1 MIAPALKKTLL
12 VIAVLLVAILVFTFS
27 TRSRAVDFN
36 TEVKPIF
43 NKKCI
48 SCHGGVKRQGGF
60 SLLFRSEALANTESG
75 KPAII
80 PGHPDQSDMI
90 RRLTLKDPEERM
102 PYKHEQLTE
111 DEISTLTAWVK
122 QGAVWGDHWAYVPV
136 KEPTVPATNYT
147 GARNGIDHFVYEKL
161 EAAALKPS
169 AEADKATL
177 LRRVSLDLT
186 GMPATDAVAQRYLQS
201 TAPNAYEQLVDT
213 LLSSAH
219 FGEKW
224 AAVWLDLARYSDT
237 KGYERDAGRNIWR
250 YRDWLIQAFNADKPY
265 DAFLTEQIAG
275 DLMPDPSDEQYIATA
290 FHRNTM
296 TNDEGGTDN
305 EEFRTSAV
313 LDRVNTTWEG
323 LMGTTF
329 ACVQCHSHP
338 YDPFTHDEYYKFMAF
353 FNDTRDEDTYEDYP
367 LLRHFTDSMKQELTT
382 MVNWATKYSSKEEA
396 RYWERFIK
404 TWEPSIHSLTADVL
418 ANSAL
423 ADTKWLTCRN
433 HAIARLNKV
442 DLQGKTQLLMRYST
456 GLKDG
461 VLCLRLDSATGS
473 IIKKIVLPETKG
485 WQINRFELPA
495 TTGVHP
501 LYLTYSSNSL
511 KEPEASGVTF
521 DWFHFTAPFP
531 GKGQPGYAE
540 NEARWWGLLNKGVPT
555 TPIMMDNPADMHRTA
570 QVFERGNWLVK
581 GKTVTP
587 DVPHALNPFPVKAP
601 RNRLGLAMWITQDDN
616 PLTARTMVNRVW
628 EQFFGSG
635 LAETLEDL
643 GTQGIQPTH
652 RELLDYLSYELMH
665 QYKWSLKKLMREI
678 VLSATYRQDSKTNPE
693 LQEKDPYN
701 KLYARGARV
710 RLSAEQVRDQA
721 LCISGLMSTTMY
733 GPAVFPYQP
742 DGIWLSPWNG
752 AEWRNATGDNAHRRA
767 LYTYWKRTAPYPSM
781 ITFDGALREV
791 CTSRRIRTN
800 TPLQALVTLND
811 EAYLEMA
818 RHLAYRMQQLAGNN
832 VKQQISKGYELA
844 MYKPITETRLAIL
857 SKLYQEALQSYQQD
871 KDKTCAIIGEMNEHN
886 NPETAALVVTANAML
901 NLDELITKN

>member
-1 MIAPALKKTLL
+1 MIAPAVRKALL
-12 VIAVLLVAILVFTFS
+12 VIAVLLAAVLVFTFS
-27 TRSRAVDFN
+27 TRSRTVDFN
-36 TEVKPIF
+36 TEVKPII

-80 PGHPDQSDMI
+80 PGKPDKSEMI
-90 RRLTLKDPEERM
+90 LRLTHKDPEERM
-102 PYKHEQLTE
+102 PYHEEPLTE
-111 DEISTLTAWVK
+111 EEIKTLSTWIK
-122 QGAVWGDHWAYVPV
+122 QGAAWGDHWAYVPV
-136 KEPTVPATNYT
+136 KEVAVPATGHP
-147 GARNGIDHFVYEKL
+147 GARNAIDHFIYEKL
-161 EAAALKPS
+161 EEASLQPS
-169 AEADKATL
+169 READKATL

-186 GMPATDAVAQRYLQS
+186 GMPANDNLAQWYLNS
-201 TAPNAYEQLVDT
+201 KAPNAYEQLVDS
-213 LLSSAH
+213 LLASPH

-224 AAVWLDLARYSDT
+224 TGVWLDLARYSDT

-250 YRDWLIQAFNADKPY
+250 YRDWLIKAFNADKPY
-265 DAFLTEQIAG
+265 DVFLTEQIAG
-275 DLMPDPSDEQYIATA
+275 DLLPNPTDEQYIATA

-329 ACVQCHSHP
+329 GCVQCHSHP
-338 YDPFTHDEYYKFMAF
+338 YDPFTHEEYYNFMAF
-353 FNDTRDEDTYEDYP
+353 FNDTRDADSYEDYP
-367 LLRHFTDSMKQELTT
+367 LLRHFTDSMEQELTT
-382 MVNWATKYSSKEEA
+382 LGHWMEKYTTKEEVFQ
-396 RYWERFIK
+396 WLRFTK
-404 TWEPSIHSLTADVL
+404 TWEPSIYSLTADAL

-423 ADTKWLTCRN
+423 QDTKWLTCRN
-433 HAIARLNKV
+433 NAIARLKQVN
-442 DLQGKTQLLMRYST
+442 LQNKTQLLIRYSS

-461 VLCLRLDSATGS
+461 ILSLRLDSATGPV
-473 IIKKIVLPETKG
+473 IQKVTLPATKG
-485 WQINRFELPA
+485 WEIHRFSLPV
-495 TTGVHP
+495 TNGTHP
-501 LYLTYSSNSL
+501 IYLTYSSKSL
-511 KEPEASGVTF
+511 TDPLASGVTF
-521 DWFHFTAPFP
+521 DWFHFSAAFP

-540 NEARWWGLLNKGVPT
+540 NEARWWGLLNKGVPA
-555 TPIMMDNPADMHRTA
+555 TPIMMDNPADMHRPT

-587 DVPHALNPFPVKAP
+587 GVPHALNPFPAKAP
-601 RNRLGLAMWITQDDN
+601 RNRLGLAMWLTQTDN

-628 EQFFGSG
+628 EQFFGAG

-652 RELLDYLSYELMH
+652 RELMDYLAYRFMH
-665 QYKWSLKKLMREI
+665 QDKWSMKKLMREI
-678 VLSATYRQDSKTNPE
+678 VISATYRQDSKVSKE
-693 LQEKDPYN
+693 LLAKDPYN

-721 LCISGLMSTTMY
+721 LCISGLLSSTMY

-752 AEWRNATGDNAHRRA
+752 AQWKNATGEEAHRRA

-791 CTSRRIRTN
+791 CTARRIRTN

-811 EAYLEMA
+811 EAYLETA
-818 RHLAYRMQQLAGNN
+818 RFLAYRMQQLAGNN
-832 VKQQISKGYELA
+832 VRQQISKGYELA
-844 MYKPITETRLAIL
+844 MYKPITPARLQVL
-857 SKLYQEALQSYQQD
+857 NRLYDQALQTYRQD
-871 KDKTCAIIGEMNEHN
+871 KVKTSAMVGVMDEHN
-886 NPETAALVVTANAML
+886 NPETAALIVTANAML

>member
-1 MIAPALKKTLL
+1 MIAPAVKKTLL
-12 VIAVLLVAILVFTFS
+12 VIAVLLVAVLVFTFS
-27 TRSRAVDFN
+27 TRSRTVDFN
-36 TEVKPIF
+36 TEVKPII

-80 PGHPDQSDMI
+80 PGQPGKSEMI

-102 PYKHEQLTE
+102 PYHEEPLTE
-111 DEISTLTAWVK
+111 EEINTLSAWIK
-122 QGAVWGDHWAYVPV
+122 QGAAWGDHWAYVPV
-136 KEPTVPATNYT
+136 KETAVPATDYA
-147 GARNGIDHFVYEKL
+147 GARNAIDHFIYEKQKAVSL
-161 EAAALKPS
+161 QPSPEA
-169 AEADKATL
+169 EKAIL
-177 LRRVSLDLT
+177 LRRASLDLI
-186 GMPATDAVAQRYLQS
+186 GMPAPGVVAQTFLKS
-201 TAPNAYEQLVDT
+201 SAPNAYEQLVDT
-213 LLSSAH
+213 LLASPH

-237 KGYERDAGRNIWR
+237 KGYERDAGRNIWH
-250 YRDWLIQAFNADKPY
+250 YRDWLINAFNADKPY
-265 DAFLTEQIAG
+265 DVFLTEQIAG
-275 DLMPDPSDEQYIATA
+275 DLLPDPTDDQYIATA

-367 LLRHFTDSMKQELTT
+367 LLRHFTDSMEQELVTL
-382 MVNWATKYSSKEEA
+382 VDWVGKYSKDKA
-396 RYWERFIK
+396 RQWERFVK

-433 HAIARLNKV
+433 NAIARLNRV
-442 DLQGKTQLLMRYST
+442 NLQDKTQLIIRYST

-461 VLCLRLDSATGS
+461 VLCLRLDSAAGTVL
-473 IIKKIVLPETKG
+473 KKITLPVTRG
-485 WQINRFELPA
+485 WQIERFDLPVTSGTHA
-495 TTGVHP
+495 V
-501 LYLTYSSNSL
+501 YLTYSSKSL
-511 KEPEASGVTF
+511 TNPEASGVTF
-521 DWFHFTAPFP
+521 DWFHFAEALP
-531 GKGQPGYAE
+531 GKGQPGYTE
-540 NEARWWGLLNKGVPT
+540 NETRWWGLLNKGVPA
-555 TPIMMDNPADMHRTA
+555 TPIMLDNPADMHRPT

-601 RNRLGLAMWITQDDN
+601 RNRLGLAMWLTQPDN

-652 RELLDYLSYELMH
+652 RELLDYLSYRLMH

-678 VLSATYRQDSKTNPE
+678 VLSATYRQDSKVSPA
-693 LQEKDPYN
+693 LLEKDPFN

-721 LCISGLMSTTMY
+721 LCISGLMSPTMY
-733 GPAVFPYQP
+733 GAPVFPYQP

-752 AEWRNATGDNAHRRA
+752 AQWRNAAGEEAHRRA

-781 ITFDGALREV
+781 VTFDGALREV

-818 RHLAYRMQQLAGNN
+818 RHLAYRMQQEAGKN
-832 VKQQISKGYELA
+832 VQQQISKGYELA
-844 MYKPITETRLAIL
+844 MYKPITEARLAIL
-857 SKLYQEALQSYQQD
+857 TKLYNEALQKYQHD
-871 KDKTCAIIGEMNEHN
+871 TAKTCAIIGVMDEHN